1 MTNIN
6 NWNKNNILKFSIDHT
21 SLEED
26 LFDFPVLLNITES
39 SGKNNYD
46 CSTVFDELTYENR
59 KKIALVYPSVQ
70 EHWVEEYDNYTTLLI
85 QSIDAPIDSTTFT
98 DKSKYKNTVTS
109 YADAHHS
116 GLQPKFGTSS
126 IYFNGVDSYLQVPY
140 SDLFSISQISIYT
153 IEFWIYLISS
163 SGMRC
168 ILGKNN
174 GAGTGSYSIYV
185 YPTQIVVTFSIDGT
199 GGNGVNRS
207 VITENLLNSWHH
219 FAFVFNS
226 GTLKI
231 FQNGVQ
237 KGDDWAIPVFNVGT
251 APLHIGQ
258 LGYSGYNYWINC
270 YLEDLRFTK
279 NLARYTENFI
289 PPEAPSSK
297 EILYKSYLH
306 KENEQ
311 LFCEIENWD
320 QANKSIQ
327 LWTKVPR
334 VLYNQPTEILLYFD
348 NTQEDNNYYIG
359 DTGEGAA
366 QKVWDDNFI
375 AVYHMSQDPSIG
387 GACILDST
395 KNNLHGTPSASVTS
409 TDANIGKALYFPG
422 SSLTLPNSE
431 LFKPIAVTITTEL
444 KISSIVNNG
453 AIFDKASATNFTGY
467 RIATYSDSDIIL
479 SFRVW
484 TIDNVE
490 YSVNNGAEL
499 VLDDAWHT
507 FTGSYK
513 NGIISS
519 YFDCKNKET
528 KSTQNNISHK
538 LDIVPKIGSGSY
550 SANMQGYISRVQI
563 SNVARSSTWC
573 IISEKSIKDDLISI
587 TKASIYQISGYI
599 TSNNQPA
606 QRRVF
611 LYERTSGELVDKGIS
626 TAEGYYSL
634 KTPFSGE
641 HNIVCLDDPY
651 DVDLDDLI
659 LSKVIPTEVI

>member
-98 DKSKYKNTVTS
+98 DKSKYKNTITS
-109 YADAHHS
+109 YTNAHHS

-126 IYFNGVDSYLQVPY
+126 IYFNGVNSYLQVPY
-140 SDLFSISQISIYT
+140 SDLFSISQLSIYT

-207 VITENLLNSWHH
+207 VVTENLLNSWHH

-237 KGDDWAIPVFNVGT
+237 KGDDWSIPVFNVGT

-258 LGYSGYNYWINC
+258 LGYPGYNYWINC

-297 EILYKSYLH
+297 EILHKTYLH

-348 NTQEDNNYYIG
+348 STQEDNNYYIG

-375 AVYHMSQDPSIG
+375 AVYHMSQDPSVG

-395 KNNLHGTPSASVTS
+395 KNKNHSTPVNMIC
-409 TDANIGKALYFPG
+409 TDTTNTIIGKGLNF
-422 SSLTLPNSE
+422 
-431 LFKPIAVTITTEL
+431 
-444 KISSIVNNG
+444 NG
-453 AIFDKASATNFTGY
+453 ANKVLYALKNKALPILTVEALSYNYDNTGG
-467 RIATYSDSDIIL
+467 TIL
-479 SFRVW
+479 SNFNYSGGNFNLENNATVYYA
-484 TIDNVE
+484 TIDNTTGYTE
-490 YSVNNGAEL
+490 SKLYNNNTYYFSTFTYDGIIAKYYNNGDYIGDMSKTATSTTTNTWL
-499 VLDDAWHT
+499 IGASSSST
-507 FTGSYK
+507 TGTTRSNYF
-513 NGIISS
+513 NGIIKEVRLSNS
-519 YFDCKNKET
+519 IRSKSWIKANNALIFDELLT
-528 KSTQNNISHK
+528 
-538 LDIVPKIGSGSY
+538 
-550 SANMQGYISRVQI
+550 
-563 SNVARSSTWC
+563 
-573 IISEKSIKDDLISI
+573 II
-587 TKASIYQISGYI
+587 KAPIYQISGYI

-606 QRRVF
+606 QRQVF